1 MRVFENYGDRDFLQY
16 GILVSPE
23 SSVSTAD
30 SAASQY
36 RIVECRP
43 YDEEDPDGVLRYQF
57 FEADVDINDSWI
69 DVEKVEQFSST
80 SKEKDP
86 VHFAIACIDYYGPE
100 NFGVAEKT
108 FQYDW
113 KSCTKDDVV
122 EQLRDYIFDWTDMK
136 FDGVPFDLT
145 KLVGTEYVDWLPTC
159 VRDMIKSK
167 LNEYYSGMEDA
178 DRSELIDELMD
189 GTFNKMDEIT
199 SSLPYDKF
207 NWRAITDNL
216 TVCGMRIA
224 DPGPSL

>member
-1 MRVFENYGDRDFLQY
+1 MIHPIYDIETNYFTESLNRALQVALDDATKFRSEF
-16 GILVSPE
+16 ITPE
-23 SSVSTAD
+23 HLLYAISYQ
-30 SAASQY
+30 AAFMSFC
-36 RIVECRP
+36 ET
-43 YDEEDPDGVLRYQF
+43 
-57 FEADVDINDSWI
+57 ADVDIDDNWI

-86 VHFAIACIDYYGPE
+86 IHFAIACIDYYGPE

-199 SSLPYDKF
+199 ASLPHDRF
-207 NWRAITDNL
+207 DWRAITDNL

-224 DPGPSL
+224 DLGPSL